1 MQVVVGTDVC
11 KVVGVRETVWVF
23 VRLVNGAFES
33 AAIYRHFAVG
43 VDASGDAAVIAVDI
57 PIRYPPPPAR
67 ARSADGA
74 ARDFVS
80 PRTSTVFNAL
90 HPYVLLEPDQPSA
103 SARSLELTG
112 KGVGSTAFAL
122 RDKMLQVAP
131 VAERDPRIYE
141 VHPEV
146 SFRALAGHPLA
157 PKWSWDGHIERRI
170 VLAQAGIVIP
180 DDLGRAGTAGVD
192 DILDAAA
199 AAWSARRIAAGRGV
213 SLPNPPEVDTNG
225 RPVAIWY

>member
-1 MQVVVGTDVC
+1 MQVVVGADGF
-11 KVVGVRETVWVF
+11 KDRWVF
-23 VRLVNGAFES
+23 IRLVNGSFES

-43 VDASGDAAVIAVDI
+43 VDASGDAAAIAVDI

-67 ARSADGA
+67 ARAADGA
-74 ARDFVS
+74 ARDFVR

-103 SARSLELTG
+103 SPRSLELTG

-131 VAERDPRIYE
+131 VAELDPRIYE

-157 PKWSWDGHIERRI
+157 PKWSWEDGHIERRT

-213 SLPNPPEVDTNG
+213 SLPNPPEADTNG